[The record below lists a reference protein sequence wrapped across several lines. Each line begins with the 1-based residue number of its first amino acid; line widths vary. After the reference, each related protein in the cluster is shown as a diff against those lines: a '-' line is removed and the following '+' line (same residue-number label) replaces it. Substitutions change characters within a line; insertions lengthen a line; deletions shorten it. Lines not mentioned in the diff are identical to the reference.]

1 MKEIAISMSR
11 IILLLLCSLSLILFF
26 YFTYLLDIDRVSLKQ
41 GFFNISN
48 NKYEFKLKELQHTT
62 YNLILEFFTK
72 GKDEYEK
79 IRRSED
85 IKNNFW
91 ILTQLIDNE
100 GNVIKSGKLIS
111 GDIISG
117 GGSRESLYW
126 DLFGFK
132 AEKKGKY
139 NLRIQLQ
146 SKDNFFDKIEKEIYL
161 EEYYDYASLPWWV
174 LFQRIFLILFITT
187 LLLII
192 LIYTRYWLKKRK
204 SLGA

>member
-1 MKEIAISMSR
+1 MRIKKIAISISR
-11 IILLLLCSLSLILFF
+11 IILLLLCSLSFILCF
-26 YFTYLLDIDRVSLKQ
+26 YFTYLSDIHRVSLKQ
-41 GFFNISN
+41 RFFNISN

-62 YNLILEFFTK
+62 YNLKLEFFTK

-126 DLFGFK
+126 DLFEFK

-139 NLRIQLQ
+139 SLRIQLQ
-146 SKDNFFDKIEKEIYL
+146 SKDNFFDKIEKEICIRTK
-161 EEYYDYASLPWWV
+161 SSW
-174 LFQRIFLILFITT
+174 ILKT
-187 LLLII
+187 
-192 LIYTRYWLKKRK
+192 
-204 SLGA
+204 